1 LFQNRYRTL
10 ASLMFVSL
18 FAAHAARAQAIDD
31 HLSLPGVTLPD
42 SGLPPVTLASL
53 DISAITL
60 PPVTA
65 PDVAFVP
72 PALHTSL
79 PDDPSAALQS
89 SSPENE
95 QNTQS
100 GQSTSSQS
108 PSSQTPS
115 GQPSS
120 AGDPSASVPNTKQTE
135 EEKAEQQLKQQEH
148 QRVLGVMAT
157 FNTTRNHDALP
168 LTPSQKFQ
176 LFFKSQTDPW
186 PFGLAAVIAGL
197 NQAQNSPPE
206 YGQGMQGYAKRFGA
220 TYTDSFIG
228 NFFGNAVL
236 TSLWRED
243 PRYFQK
249 GTGSFASRFLWAAT
263 ATVWCKRDNGT
274 WGPNY
279 ANVAGNLIGA
289 AIANVYYP
297 QSERTVHDTIY
308 RGLSVTAQGII
319 GAEVIEFWPD
329 MVRHYRRKQAE
340 KAAKRAAQQDAQDA
354 QAAKPAS
361 KTPPAQPQQTNPPN
375 Q

>member
-1 LFQNRYRTL
+1 MLQNRCLAL
-10 ASLMFVSL
+10 ASLVFAVS
-18 FAAHAARAQAIDD
+18 FGAHAARAQANNAPT
-31 HLSLPGVTLPD
+31 LSELDPRGVAQPLAY
-42 SGLPPVTLASL
+42 SAPVA
-53 DISAITL
+53 AN
-60 PPVTA
+60 
-65 PDVAFVP
+65 
-72 PALHTSL
+72 L
-79 PDDPSAALQS
+79 PDDPSSAFDQATPSQS
-89 SSPENE
+89 AQSQSAQP
-95 QNTQS
+95 QSAQPQSAPSQS
-100 GQSTSSQS
+100 GQPQSTDTPAAEPAQNPASGAPVSS
-108 PSSQTPS
+108 
-115 GQPSS
+115 
-120 AGDPSASVPNTKQTE
+120 E
-135 EEKAEQQLKQQEH
+135 EQLKQQEH
-148 QRVLGVMAT
+148 QRVLGVMAA

-186 PFGLAAVIAGL
+186 PFALSAVIAGI
-197 NQAQNSPPE
+197 NQAENSPDE

-236 TSLWRED
+236 TSLLHED

-249 GTGSFASRFLWAAT
+249 GTGSYTGRFFWAAT

-329 MVRHYRRKQAE
+329 IVRHYMKNRTA
-340 KAAKRAAQQDAQDA
+340 KAARKAAQQDAQAIGA
-354 QAAKPAS
+354 QPTPAS
-361 KTPPAQPQQTNPPN
+361 PHPSP
-375 Q
+375 